1 MSLYIFRGLPGAGKS
16 KRARELA
23 DQLHCMLIEP
33 DALLYKG
40 GKYRYTFSDY
50 GDAVDVCLRI
60 LFDIKMSGLS
70 FPDIVFADVLWCK
83 DDIKELEELYGEP
96 AKKITTLEIDLE
108 TARRRN
114 IHNVSEY
121 DLRFMAEHFQR
132 IEGDNAVIEDA
143 MDDLK
148 YEDVNDLPEGW

>member
-33 DALLYKG
+33 DALLYKD
-40 GKYRYTFSDY
+40 GKYRYSYTDY
-50 GDAVDVCLRI
+50 EDAVDVCLRI

-108 TARRRN
+108 TALRRN
-114 IHNVSEY
+114 IHHVSEH

-132 IEGDNAVIEDA
+132 IEGPNAVIEDA
-143 MDDLK
+143 MDELIYDK
-148 YEDVNDLPEGW
+148 ELPEGW